1 MDECAGETPGQALG
15 VYARH
20 ELEAAIARLGWRGG
34 RRHAGI
40 HQARKSVRRA
50 RAALALGA
58 DTLGPGAALVD
69 RELRRINDGLSALRD
84 AQALVETLDRRL
96 SLDHGA
102 ATVRVL
108 RRARRVAAAAR
119 AGAAR
124 DALALDPGLT
134 GRQAMLGVLCAAMA
148 ALPWDAIPDSRLRGS
163 LADSQSR
170 MELARARA
178 LGTGDDE
185 DWHRWRRRAR
195 RVSQQRRALRSSGLE
210 AGGPIDDAAF
220 DKRTTERLGIAQ
232 DLNLLLD
239 HCGRRSLFSKPDRR
253 ALRQHAAPELAR
265 LRRRIR
271 RAARDR

>member
-1 MDECAGETPGQALG
+1 MDECAGETPGEALG

-58 DTLGPGAALVD
+58 DTLGAGAAMVD

-96 SLDHGA
+96 SLDHDP
-102 ATVRVL
+102 ATMRVL
-108 RRARRVAAAAR
+108 RRVRRVAAAAR
-119 AGAAR
+119 AVAAR
-124 DALALDPGLT
+124 EALAADPGLA
-134 GRQAMLGVLCAAMA
+134 GRRAMLGVLCAAMA
-148 ALPWDAIPDSRLRGS
+148 ALPWRAVPASRLHAS

-170 MELARARA
+170 MDQARERA
-178 LGTGDDE
+178 LASGGDE

-195 RVSQQRRALRSSGLE
+195 RLSQQRRALHSAGLQAE
-210 AGGPIDDAAF
+210 LPREHAAF
-220 DKRTTERLGIAQ
+220 DKHTTERLGVAQ
-232 DLNLLLD
+232 DLNLLLE
-239 HCGRRSLFSKPDRR
+239 HCGRRSPFSKPDRR
-253 ALRQHAAPELAR
+253 ALRQHAAPDLAR

-271 RAARDR
+271 HAARGR